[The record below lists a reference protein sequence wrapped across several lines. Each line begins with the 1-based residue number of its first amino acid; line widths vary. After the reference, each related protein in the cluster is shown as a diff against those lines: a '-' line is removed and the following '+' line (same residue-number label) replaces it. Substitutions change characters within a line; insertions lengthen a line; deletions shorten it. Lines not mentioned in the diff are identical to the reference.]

1 MGQREGAVEEVVNTT
16 QETEMDRAKTK
27 CRSCSSRN
35 MQTVLDLGHTPL
47 ADALLTAED
56 LARPEPVYPLEV
68 AFCSDCSLMQ
78 ILETVPPEVLFC
90 RHYPYYSSFSDE
102 LLRHSRENA
111 HELMVSRGLNGKSL
125 VIEIAS
131 NDGYLLRNFVEKDIP
146 CLGIDPAEG
155 PAESAEKIG
164 VPTLCGFFNHE
175 LARQLRGVG
184 KRADVIIANNV
195 LAHVADINGFLD
207 GIRILLKDGGV
218 AVIEVPYVRDLVDN
232 CEFDTIYHE
241 HLCYFSASSVD
252 HLLRSHSLYLN
263 KVRRIPIHGGS
274 LRLYV
279 GLRDEPDDSVRRL
292 LSEEKSKGLKE
303 FQYYNDFA
311 MKVTNI
317 REGLRHM
324 LKSIK
329 DQGKRIAAYG
339 AAAKG
344 ATLINYVGIDSDLV
358 DYVVDRNIHKQ
369 GKYMPGKHIPI
380 ASTEMLLK
388 DMPDYVLLLA
398 WNFAD
403 EIIRQQDEYRARGGR
418 FILPIPEWKIA

>member
-1 MGQREGAVEEVVNTT
+1 MEEVVN
-16 QETEMDRAKTK
+16 QKKEKEMDRAKSK
-27 CRSCSSRN
+27 CRSCGSRN
-35 MQTVLDLGHTPL
+35 LQTVLDLGRTPL
-47 ADALLTAED
+47 ADALLTADD
-56 LARPEPVYPLEV
+56 LMKPEPVYPLEV
-68 AFCSDCSLMQ
+68 AFCADCSLVQ
-78 ILETVPPEVLFC
+78 ILETVPPDVLFC

-111 HELMVSRGLNGKSL
+111 LELIDSRGLNDKSL

-131 NDGYLLRNFVEKDIP
+131 NDGYLLKNFVEKNIP
-146 CLGIDPAEG
+146 CMGVDPAEG

-241 HLCYFSASSVD
+241 HLCYFSATSVD
-252 HLLRSHSLYLN
+252 SLLRSHSLYLN
-263 KVRRIPIHGGS
+263 KVKRVPIHGGS
-274 LRLYV
+274 LRLFI
-279 GLRDEPDDSVRRL
+279 GLRDEPDETVTWL
-292 LSEEKSKGLKE
+292 LAEERGKGVGE
-303 FQYYNDFA
+303 FSYYNDFA
-311 MKVTNI
+311 IKVTNI
-317 REGLRHM
+317 REGLKSM
-324 LKSIK
+324 LRSLK
-329 DQGKRIAAYG
+329 DQGSRIAAYG

-344 ATLINYVGIDSDLV
+344 ATLINYVGLDNGTIDF
-358 DYVVDRNIHKQ
+358 VVDRNVHKQ
-369 GKYMPGKHIPI
+369 GKFMPGKHIPI
-380 ASTEMLLK
+380 ASPEKLLTEM
-388 DMPDYVLLLA
+388 PDFVLLLA
-398 WNFAD
+398 WNFAE
-403 EIIRQQDEYRARGGR
+403 EIIRQQEEYRSRGGK

>member
-1 MGQREGAVEEVVNTT
+1 M
-16 QETEMDRAKTK
+16 EMDRAKSK
-27 CRSCSSRN
+27 CRSCGSRN
-35 MQTVLDLGHTPL
+35 LQTVLDLGRTPL
-47 ADALLTAED
+47 ADALLTADD
-56 LARPEPVYPLEV
+56 LLKPEPVYPLEV
-68 AFCSDCSLMQ
+68 AFCADCSLVQ
-78 ILETVPPEVLFC
+78 ILETVPPDVLFC

-111 HELMVSRGLNGKSL
+111 LELIDSRGLNDKSL

-131 NDGYLLRNFVEKDIP
+131 NDGYLLKNFVEKNIP
-146 CLGIDPAEG
+146 CMGVDPAEG

-241 HLCYFSASSVD
+241 HLCYFSATSADS
-252 HLLRSHSLYLN
+252 LLRSHSLYLN
-263 KVRRIPIHGGS
+263 RVKRVPIHGGS
-274 LRLYV
+274 LRLFI
-279 GLRDEPDDSVRRL
+279 GLRDEPDETVTRL
-292 LSEEKSKGLKE
+292 LAEERRAGVGE
-303 FQYYNDFA
+303 FSYYNDFA
-311 MKVTNI
+311 IKVTNI
-317 REGLRHM
+317 REGLRSM
-324 LKSIK
+324 LRSLK
-329 DQGKRIAAYG
+329 DQGSRIAAYG

-344 ATLINYVGIDSDLV
+344 ATLINYVGLDNGTIDF
-358 DYVVDRNIHKQ
+358 VVDRNVHKQ
-369 GKYMPGKHIPI
+369 GKFMPGKHIPI
-380 ASTEMLLK
+380 ASPEKLLAE
-388 DMPDYVLLLA
+388 MPDFVLLLA
-398 WNFAD
+398 WNFAE
-403 EIIRQQDEYRARGGR
+403 EIIRQQEEYRARGGK